1 MPQLDTVTFL
11 SQFFWLAFFF
21 LGFYFALV
29 QFFLPRMARLLK
41 FRGQKMEQIKTQSAF
56 ALAEAQGHQQK
67 RWENYGHSLA
77 LQKQLATQAAALQKE
92 AVEETWENHLSLTT
106 GPLLNQA
113 YQAESAILKSLCF
126 FKTQLSFISQP
137 SLQTKHL
144 ELSLLR
150 PFTMEYHHFFSR
162 QTNVSF

>member
-29 QFFLPRMARLLK
+29 QFFLPRMARILK

-77 LQKQLATQAAALQKE
+77 LQKKLATQAAALQKE

-113 YQAESAILKSLCF
+113 YQAEKRHFEESMLLQNSAILYFSTLPADKASRALPAEALHYGVSSL
-126 FKTQLSFISQP
+126 L
-137 SLQTKHL
+137 LQT
-144 ELSLLR
+144 
-150 PFTMEYHHFFSR
+150 
-162 QTNVSF
+162 N